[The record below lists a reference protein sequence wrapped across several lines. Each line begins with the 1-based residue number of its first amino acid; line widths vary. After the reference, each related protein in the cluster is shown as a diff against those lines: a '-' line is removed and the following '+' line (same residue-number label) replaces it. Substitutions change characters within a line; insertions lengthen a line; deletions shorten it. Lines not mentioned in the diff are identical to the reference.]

1 MTPHSL
7 KEAILLP
14 FRTII
19 TFLVILATLLYAIP
33 SNSKDDIED
42 LVDIEQAD
50 RKIIAIRDGIQM
62 TPFELRSKEEVLWLD
77 SDGYI
82 GALLTNERFIAIS
95 LSSNGWLEKPLRSR
109 EAYDGSPILSPTLAL
124 LVTKERVIGFDATSN
139 SFIEQSLRLDEEF
152 VAAEANDYVAAVIS
166 SRRALGLTSGGSAFS
181 EIRFRTS
188 ETFQSIRTKSQVVT
202 VRTSWRILTFGA
214 SSPSWSEVRL

>member
-1 MTPHSL
+1 M
-7 KEAILLP
+7 LP

-50 RKIIAIRDGIQM
+50 RKIIAIRDGIQA

-95 LSSNGWLEKPLRSR
+95 LSSSGWIEKPLRSK

-124 LVTKERVIGFDATSN
+124 LVTKERVIGFDAISHR
-139 SFIEQSLRLDEEF
+139 FIEQSLRLDEEF

-166 SRRALGLTSGGSAFS
+166 SRRALGLASGGSAFS
-181 EIRFRTS
+181 EIRFRIS
-188 ETFQSIRTKSQVVT
+188 ETFQSIRTKSQVIT

>member
-1 MTPHSL
+1 
-7 KEAILLP
+7 LLP

-19 TFLVILATLLYAIP
+19 TFLVILTTLLYAIP

-42 LVDIEQAD
+42 LVYIEQAD
-50 RKIIAIRDGIQM
+50 RKIIAIRDGIPA

-77 SDGYI
+77 FDGYI

-95 LSSNGWLEKPLRSR
+95 LSSPGWLETPLRSK

-124 LVTKERVIGFDATSN
+124 LVTKERVIRFDAISHR
-139 SFIEQSLRLDEEF
+139 FIEQSLRLDEKF
-152 VAAEANDYVAAVIS
+152 VAAEANDYVAVVIS
-166 SRRALGLTSGGSAFS
+166 SRRALGLASGDSGFR

-188 ETFQSIRTKSQVVT
+188 ETFQSLKTTPQVVT
-202 VRTSWRILTFGA
+202 VRTSWRVLTFGA

>member
-1 MTPHSL
+1 MLS
-7 KEAILLP
+7 

-19 TFLVILATLLYAIP
+19 TIVVTLATLLYAIP
-33 SNSKDDIED
+33 SNSKDVIED
-42 LVDIEQAD
+42 SVDIE
-50 RKIIAIRDGIQM
+50 RVGGKIFAIRDGIQT

-95 LSSNGWLEKPLRSR
+95 LSSPGWLETPLRSK

-124 LVTKERVIGFDATSN
+124 LVTKERVIRFDAISHR
-139 SFIEQSLRLDEEF
+139 FIEQSLRLDEEF
-152 VAAEANDYVAAVIS
+152 VAAEANDYVAVVIS
-166 SRRALGLTSGGSAFS
+166 SRRALGLASGDSGFR

-188 ETFQSIRTKSQVVT
+188 ETFQSLKTTPQVVT

-214 SSPSWSEVRL
+214 SIPSWSEVRL

>member
-1 MTPHSL
+1 M
-7 KEAILLP
+7 LP

-62 TPFELRSKEEVLWLD
+62 TPFELRSKEEVLWLG

-95 LSSNGWLEKPLRSR
+95 LSSSGWLEKPLRSR

-124 LVTKERVIGFDATSN
+124 LVTKERVIRFDAISHR
-139 SFIEQSLRLDEEF
+139 FIEQSLRLDEEF

-166 SRRALGLTSGGSAFS
+166 SRRALGLASGGSGFR

-188 ETFQSIRTKSQVVT
+188 ETFQSLKTTPQVVT
-202 VRTSWRILTFGA
+202 VRTSWRILTFGV

>member
-1 MTPHSL
+1 VVT
-7 KEAILLP
+7 
-14 FRTII
+14 
-19 TFLVILATLLYAIP
+19 LATLSYAIP
-33 SNSKDDIED
+33 SNSKNDIED
-42 LVDIEQAD
+42 LVDIEQVD
-50 RKIIAIRDGIQM
+50 KKIIAIRDGIQ
-62 TPFELRSKEEVLWLD
+62 TAPFELRSKEKVLWLD

-95 LSSNGWLEKPLRSR
+95 LSSPGWLETPLRSK

-124 LVTKERVIGFDATSN
+124 LVTKERVIHFDAISHR
-139 SFIEQSLRLDEEF
+139 FIEQSLRLDEEF
-152 VAAEANDYVAAVIS
+152 VAAEANDYVAVVIS
-166 SRRALGLTSGGSAFS
+166 SRRALGLASGDSGFR

-188 ETFQSIRTKSQVVT
+188 ETFQSLKTTPQVVT

>member
-1 MTPHSL
+1 
-7 KEAILLP
+7 
-14 FRTII
+14 
-19 TFLVILATLLYAIP
+19 LYAIP

-42 LVDIEQAD
+42 LVYIEQAD
-50 RKIIAIRDGIQM
+50 RKIIAIRDGIPA

-95 LSSNGWLEKPLRSR
+95 LSSPGWLETPLRSK

-124 LVTKERVIGFDATSN
+124 LVTKERVIRFDAISHR
-139 SFIEQSLRLDEEF
+139 FIEQSLRLDEEF
-152 VAAEANDYVAAVIS
+152 VAAEANDYVAVVIS
-166 SRRALGLTSGGSAFS
+166 SRRALGLASGDSGFR

-188 ETFQSIRTKSQVVT
+188 ETLQSLKTTPQVVT

>member
-1 MTPHSL
+1 M
-7 KEAILLP
+7 LP

-19 TFLVILATLLYAIP
+19 TFVVTLATLLYAIP
-33 SNSKDDIED
+33 SNSKDVIKD
-42 LVDIEQAD
+42 LVDIEQVGG
-50 RKIIAIRDGIQM
+50 KIFAIRDGIQT

-95 LSSNGWLEKPLRSR
+95 LSSSGWIEKPLRSK

-124 LVTKERVIGFDATSN
+124 LVTKERVIRFDAISHR
-139 SFIEQSLRLDEEF
+139 FIEQSLRLDEEF

-166 SRRALGLTSGGSAFS
+166 SRRALGLASGGSAFS

-188 ETFQSIRTKSQVVT
+188 ETFQSMRTKSQVIT
-202 VRTSWRILTFGA
+202 VRTSWRILTFGV

>member
-1 MTPHSL
+1 M
-7 KEAILLP
+7 LP

-42 LVDIEQAD
+42 LVYIEQAD
-50 RKIIAIRDGIQM
+50 RKIIAIRDGIPAA
-62 TPFELRSKEEVLWLD
+62 PFELRSKEEVLWLD

-95 LSSNGWLEKPLRSR
+95 LSSPGWLETPLRSK

-124 LVTKERVIGFDATSN
+124 LVTKERVIRFDAISHR
-139 SFIEQSLRLDEEF
+139 FIEQSLRLDEEF
-152 VAAEANDYVAAVIS
+152 VAAEANDYVAVVIS
-166 SRRALGLTSGGSAFS
+166 SRRALGLASGDSCFR
-181 EIRFRTS
+181 EIRFRTN
-188 ETFQSIRTKSQVVT
+188 ETFQSLKTTPQVVT

>member
-1 MTPHSL
+1 
-7 KEAILLP
+7 
-14 FRTII
+14 
-19 TFLVILATLLYAIP
+19 LYAIP

-42 LVDIEQAD
+42 LVYIEQAD
-50 RKIIAIRDGIQM
+50 RKIIAIRDGIPA

-95 LSSNGWLEKPLRSR
+95 LSSPGWLETPLRSK

-124 LVTKERVIGFDATSN
+124 LVTKERVIRFDAISHR
-139 SFIEQSLRLDEEF
+139 FIEQSLRLDEEF
-152 VAAEANDYVAAVIS
+152 VAAEANDYVAVVIS
-166 SRRALGLTSGGSAFS
+166 SRRALGLASGDSGFR

-188 ETFQSIRTKSQVVT
+188 ETFQSLKSRHCKNVLANSHFWCFESFLV
-202 VRTSWRILTFGA
+202 
-214 SSPSWSEVRL
+214 

>member
-1 MTPHSL
+1 M
-7 KEAILLP
+7 LP

-19 TFLVILATLLYAIP
+19 TFLVILTTLLYAVP

-42 LVDIEQAD
+42 LVYIEQAD
-50 RKIIAIRDGIQM
+50 RKIIAVRDGIPA
-62 TPFELRSKEEVLWLD
+62 TPFELRSYEEVLWLD

-82 GALLTNERFIAIS
+82 GALLTNERFVAIA
-95 LSSNGWLEKPLRSR
+95 LSSPGWLEMPLRSK
-109 EAYDGSPILSPTLAL
+109 EAYGGSPILSPTLAL
-124 LVTKERVIGFDATSN
+124 LVTKERVIRFDATSHR
-139 SFIEQSLRLDEEF
+139 FIEESLGLDEEY
-152 VAAEANDYVAAVIS
+152 VAAEANDHVAVVIS
-166 SRRALGLTSGGSAFS
+166 SRRALGLASGDSGFR

-188 ETFQSIRTKSQVVT
+188 ETFQSLKTTPQVVT

>member
-1 MTPHSL
+1 
-7 KEAILLP
+7 
-14 FRTII
+14 
-19 TFLVILATLLYAIP
+19 LYAIP

-42 LVDIEQAD
+42 LVYIEQAD
-50 RKIIAIRDGIQM
+50 RKIIAIRDGILA

-95 LSSNGWLEKPLRSR
+95 LSSPGWLETPLRSK

-124 LVTKERVIGFDATSN
+124 LVTKERVIRFDAISHR
-139 SFIEQSLRLDEEF
+139 FIEQSLRLDEEF
-152 VAAEANDYVAAVIS
+152 VAAEANDYVAVVIS
-166 SRRALGLTSGGSAFS
+166 SRRALGLSSGVSGFR

-188 ETFQSIRTKSQVVT
+188 ETFQSLKTTPQVVT
-202 VRTSWRILTFGA
+202 LRTSWRVLTFGA

>member
-1 MTPHSL
+1 
-7 KEAILLP
+7 LLP
-14 FRTII
+14 FRTTI

-33 SNSKDDIED
+33 SNGKDDIED
-42 LVDIEQAD
+42 LVYIEQAD
-50 RKIIAIRDGIQM
+50 RKIIAIRDGIPA

-95 LSSNGWLEKPLRSR
+95 LSSPGWLETPLRAK

-124 LVTKERVIGFDATSN
+124 LVTKERVIRFDAISHR
-139 SFIEQSLRLDEEF
+139 FIEQSLRLDEEF
-152 VAAEANDYVAAVIS
+152 VAAEANDYVAVVIS
-166 SRRALGLTSGGSAFS
+166 SRRALGLASGDSGFR

-188 ETFQSIRTKSQVVT
+188 ETFQSLKTTPQVVT
-202 VRTSWRILTFGA
+202 VRTSWRVLTFGA

>member
-1 MTPHSL
+1 
-7 KEAILLP
+7 LLP

-19 TFLVILATLLYAIP
+19 TFLVILTTLLYAIP

-42 LVDIEQAD
+42 LVYIEQAD
-50 RKIIAIRDGIQM
+50 RKIIAIRDGIPA

-95 LSSNGWLEKPLRSR
+95 LSSPGWLETPLRSK

-124 LVTKERVIGFDATSN
+124 LVTKERVIHFDAISHR
-139 SFIEQSLRLDEEF
+139 FIEQSLRLDEEF
-152 VAAEANDYVAAVIS
+152 VAAEANDYVAVVIS
-166 SRRALGLTSGGSAFS
+166 SRRALGLASGDSGFR

-188 ETFQSIRTKSQVVT
+188 ETFQSLKTTPQVVT
-202 VRTSWRILTFGA
+202 VRTSWRVLTFGA

>member
-1 MTPHSL
+1 M
-7 KEAILLP
+7 LP

-19 TFLVILATLLYAIP
+19 TFLVILTTLLYAIP

-42 LVDIEQAD
+42 LVYIEQAD
-50 RKIIAIRDGIQM
+50 RKIIATRDGIPAA
-62 TPFELRSKEEVLWLD
+62 PFELRSKEEVLWLD

-95 LSSNGWLEKPLRSR
+95 LSSPGWLETPLRSK

-124 LVTKERVIGFDATSN
+124 LVTKERVIRFDAISHR
-139 SFIEQSLRLDEEF
+139 FIEQSLRLDEEF
-152 VAAEANDYVAAVIS
+152 VAAEANDYVAVVIS
-166 SRRALGLTSGGSAFS
+166 SRRALALASGGSGFR

-188 ETFQSIRTKSQVVT
+188 ETFQSLKTTPQVVT

>member
-1 MTPHSL
+1 M
-7 KEAILLP
+7 LP

-19 TFLVILATLLYAIP
+19 TFLIILTTLLYAIP

-42 LVDIEQAD
+42 LVYIEQAD
-50 RKIIAIRDGIQM
+50 RKIIAIRDGIPA

-77 SDGYI
+77 SGGYI

-95 LSSNGWLEKPLRSR
+95 LSSPGWLETPLRSK

-124 LVTKERVIGFDATSN
+124 LVTKERIIRFDAISHR
-139 SFIEQSLRLDEEF
+139 FIEQSLRLDEEF
-152 VAAEANDYVAAVIS
+152 VAAEANDYVAVVIS
-166 SRRALGLTSGGSAFS
+166 SRRALGLASGDSSFR

-188 ETFQSIRTKSQVVT
+188 ETFQSLKTTPQVVT

>member
-1 MTPHSL
+1 
-7 KEAILLP
+7 
-14 FRTII
+14 
-19 TFLVILATLLYAIP
+19 LYAIP

-42 LVDIEQAD
+42 LVYIEQAD
-50 RKIIAIRDGIQM
+50 RKIIAIRDGIPA

-95 LSSNGWLEKPLRSR
+95 LSSPGWLETPLRSK

-124 LVTKERVIGFDATSN
+124 LVTKERVIRFDAISHR
-139 SFIEQSLRLDEEF
+139 FIEQSLRLDEKF
-152 VAAEANDYVAAVIS
+152 VAAEANDYVAVVIS
-166 SRRALGLTSGGSAFS
+166 SRRALGLASGDSGFR

-188 ETFQSIRTKSQVVT
+188 ETFQSLKTTPQVVT

>member
-1 MTPHSL
+1 M
-7 KEAILLP
+7 LP

-19 TFLVILATLLYAIP
+19 TFLVILTTLLYAIP

-42 LVDIEQAD
+42 LVYIEQAD
-50 RKIIAIRDGIQM
+50 RKIIAIRDGIPA

-95 LSSNGWLEKPLRSR
+95 LSSPGWLETPLRSK

-124 LVTKERVIGFDATSN
+124 LVTKERVIRFDAISHR
-139 SFIEQSLRLDEEF
+139 FIEQSLRLDEEF
-152 VAAEANDYVAAVIS
+152 VAAEANDYVAVVIS
-166 SRRALGLTSGGSAFS
+166 SRRALGLASGDSGFR

-188 ETFQSIRTKSQVVT
+188 ETFQSLKTTPQVVT

>member
-62 TPFELRSKEEVLWLD
+62 TPFELRSKEEVLWLG

-95 LSSNGWLEKPLRSR
+95 LSSSGWLEKPLKSK
-109 EAYDGSPILSPTLAL
+109 EAYDGSPILCPTLAL
-124 LVTKERVIGFDATSN
+124 LVTKERVIGFDAISHR
-139 SFIEQSLRLDEEF
+139 FIEQSLRLDEEF

-188 ETFQSIRTKSQVVT
+188 ETFQSIRTKSQVIT

>member
-1 MTPHSL
+1 M
-7 KEAILLP
+7 LP

-19 TFLVILATLLYAIP
+19 TFLVTLTTLLYAIP
-33 SNSKDDIED
+33 SHSKEDIED
-42 LVDIEQAD
+42 LVYIEQAD
-50 RKIIAIRDGIQM
+50 RKIIAIRDGIPT

-77 SDGYI
+77 SEGYI

-95 LSSNGWLEKPLRSR
+95 LSSSGWLETSLRSK

-124 LVTKERVIGFDATSN
+124 LVTKERVIRFDAISHR
-139 SFIEQSLRLDEEF
+139 FIEQSLRLDEEF
-152 VAAEANDYVAAVIS
+152 VAAEANDYVAVVIS
-166 SRRALGLTSGGSAFS
+166 SRRALGLASGDSSFR

-188 ETFQSIRTKSQVVT
+188 ETFQSLKTTPQVVT

>member
-1 MTPHSL
+1 M
-7 KEAILLP
+7 LP

-19 TFLVILATLLYAIP
+19 TFLVILTTLLYAIP

-42 LVDIEQAD
+42 LVYIEQAD
-50 RKIIAIRDGIQM
+50 RKIIAIRDGIPA

-95 LSSNGWLEKPLRSR
+95 LSSPGWLETPLRSK

-124 LVTKERVIGFDATSN
+124 LVTKERVIRFDAISHR
-139 SFIEQSLRLDEEF
+139 FIEQSLRLDEEF
-152 VAAEANDYVAAVIS
+152 VAAEANDYVAVVIS
-166 SRRALGLTSGGSAFS
+166 SRRALGLASGASGFR

-188 ETFQSIRTKSQVVT
+188 ETFQSLKTTPQVVT

>member
-1 MTPHSL
+1 
-7 KEAILLP
+7 LLP

-19 TFLVILATLLYAIP
+19 TFLVILTTLLYAIP

-42 LVDIEQAD
+42 LVYIEQAD
-50 RKIIAIRDGIQM
+50 RKIIAIRDGIPA

-95 LSSNGWLEKPLRSR
+95 LSSPGWLETPLRSK

-124 LVTKERVIGFDATSN
+124 LVTKERVIRFDAISHR
-139 SFIEQSLRLDEEF
+139 FIEQSLRLDEEF
-152 VAAEANDYVAAVIS
+152 VAAEANDYVAVVIS
-166 SRRALGLTSGGSAFS
+166 SRRALGLASGDSGFR

-188 ETFQSIRTKSQVVT
+188 ETFQSLKTTPQVVT

>member
-1 MTPHSL
+1 
-7 KEAILLP
+7 LLP

-19 TFLVILATLLYAIP
+19 TFLAILTTLLYAIP

-42 LVDIEQAD
+42 LVYIEQAD
-50 RKIIAIRDGIQM
+50 RKIIAIRDGIPA

-95 LSSNGWLEKPLRSR
+95 LSSPGWLETPLRSK

-124 LVTKERVIGFDATSN
+124 LVTKERVIRFDAISHR
-139 SFIEQSLRLDEEF
+139 FIEQSLRLDEEF
-152 VAAEANDYVAAVIS
+152 VAAEANDYVAVVIS
-166 SRRALGLTSGGSAFS
+166 SRRALGLASGDSGFR

-188 ETFQSIRTKSQVVT
+188 ETLQSLKTTPQVVT

>member
-1 MTPHSL
+1 M
-7 KEAILLP
+7 LP

-19 TFLVILATLLYAIP
+19 TILVILTTLLYAIP

-42 LVDIEQAD
+42 LVFIEQAD
-50 RKIIAIRDGIQM
+50 RKIIAIRDGIPAS
-62 TPFELRSKEEVLWLD
+62 PFELRSKEEVLWLD

-95 LSSNGWLEKPLRSR
+95 LSSPGWLEKPLRSK

-124 LVTKERVIGFDATSN
+124 LVTKERVIRFDAISHR
-139 SFIEQSLRLDEEF
+139 FIEQSLRLDEEF
-152 VAAEANDYVAAVIS
+152 VAAEANDYVAVVIS
-166 SRRALGLTSGGSAFS
+166 SRRALGLASGDSGFR

-188 ETFQSIRTKSQVVT
+188 ETFQSLKTTPQVVT
-202 VRTSWRILTFGA
+202 IRTSWRILTFGA

>member
-1 MTPHSL
+1 M
-7 KEAILLP
+7 LP
-14 FRTII
+14 FRTVI
-19 TFLVILATLLYAIP
+19 TFVVTLATLLYAIP
-33 SNSKDDIED
+33 SNSKDVIKD
-42 LVDIEQAD
+42 LVDIEQVGG
-50 RKIIAIRDGIQM
+50 KIFAIRDGIQT

-95 LSSNGWLEKPLRSR
+95 LSSSGWLETPLRSK

-124 LVTKERVIGFDATSN
+124 LVTKERVIRFDAISHR
-139 SFIEQSLRLDEEF
+139 FIEQSLRLDEEF
-152 VAAEANDYVAAVIS
+152 VAAEANDYVAVVIS
-166 SRRALGLTSGGSAFS
+166 SRRALGLASGGSSFS

-188 ETFQSIRTKSQVVT
+188 ETFQSIRTKSQVIT

>member
-1 MTPHSL
+1 
-7 KEAILLP
+7 
-14 FRTII
+14 
-19 TFLVILATLLYAIP
+19 
-33 SNSKDDIED
+33 
-42 LVDIEQAD
+42 
-50 RKIIAIRDGIQM
+50 
-62 TPFELRSKEEVLWLD
+62 LWLD

-95 LSSNGWLEKPLRSR
+95 LSSSGWLEKPLKSK

-124 LVTKERVIGFDATSN
+124 LVTKERVIGFDAIAHR
-139 SFIEQSLRLDEEF
+139 FIEQSLRLDEEF

-166 SRRALGLTSGGSAFS
+166 SRRALGRRALGLASGGSAFS

-188 ETFQSIRTKSQVVT
+188 ETFQSIRTKSQVIT

>member
-1 MTPHSL
+1 M
-7 KEAILLP
+7 LP

-50 RKIIAIRDGIQM
+50 RKIIAIRDGIQA

-95 LSSNGWLEKPLRSR
+95 LSSPGWLETPLRSK

-124 LVTKERVIGFDATSN
+124 LVTKERVIRFDAISHR
-139 SFIEQSLRLDEEF
+139 FIEQSLRLDEEF
-152 VAAEANDYVAAVIS
+152 VAAEANDYVAVVIS
-166 SRRALGLTSGGSAFS
+166 SRRALGLASGDSGFR

-188 ETFQSIRTKSQVVT
+188 ETFQSLKTTPQVVT